1 MSSKPFTVKTL
12 GMMRAPLRF
21 LIAGVGVCTLL
32 AAQADQSS
40 SSYYHY
46 KGGAPGFYAQG
57 KVFSV
62 WNANDP
68 KNMLAPGLKI
78 TFFGEPRDCGENAFN
93 GPVAAKGNP
102 RLNGA
107 QQLTGLPFDPSSIVW
122 SPSGNT
128 DQCSAGVRNLVGDS
142 FVFLN
147 PDPARGGF
155 GLFTYTGRDAE
166 GREPFFMQY
175 GSTGR
180 KNTGANANING
191 TFVNIRFDWRGDQQI
206 APWAQGG
213 QDPVVEFRT
222 VQSVASAV
230 VSTRS
235 GRNAGDKPVQAKQQM
250 VLALINRDC
259 FEKSGGRDKLCQL
272 KYLFNVAVV
281 RSGVTNLHAE
291 RWFQDAGVFFDIAQG
306 GIPIVHGPLQTP
318 GTIVNDKSSGL
329 PLYQSA
335 GEPSQER
342 PFNDKTFAARISFSQ
357 LKNAMRS
364 VAAGKGRRGEG
375 AAPAQVAEKFG
386 ERWDDPREWLILS
399 VNVSQEVSNPER
411 NERAFIG
418 GNVREIYA
426 GPR

>member
-1 MSSKPFTVKTL
+1 
-12 GMMRAPLRF
+12 MRFHTMGAAGL
-21 LIAGVGVCTLL
+21 AGVVLLLGVC
-32 AAQADQSS
+32 AARADQITA
-40 SSYYHY
+40 SSYAY
-46 KGGAPGFYAQG
+46 KGGVPSFVTMG

-68 KNMLAPGLKI
+68 KQMLAPGLKV

-102 RLNGA
+102 RLAGA
-107 QQLTGLPFDPSSIVW
+107 QQLTGLALEPNAMVW

-128 DQCSAGVRNLVGDS
+128 DQCDPDVRGLVGDS

-147 PDPARGGF
+147 GDPAHGGF
-155 GLFTYTGRDAE
+155 GIFTYTGRDTG
-166 GREPFFMQY
+166 GREPFFRQY
-175 GSTGR
+175 GTSGR

-191 TFVNIRFDWRGDQQI
+191 TFVNLRFDWKGDQQI
-206 APWAQGG
+206 APWVQAQAGT
-213 QDPVVEFRT
+213 DPVVEFRT
-222 VQSVASAV
+222 LQSVGNAV
-230 VSTRS
+230 VSTKS

-272 KYLFNVAVV
+272 KYLFNVAVF

-291 RWFQDAGVFFDIAQG
+291 RWFRDAGIFFDIAQG
-306 GIPIVHGPLQTP
+306 GIPIVHGPLQAP
-318 GTIVNDKSSGL
+318 GTVVSDKRTKL
-329 PLYQSA
+329 PLYVSV

-342 PFNDKTFAARISFSQ
+342 PFSDKTFAVRISFAQ
-357 LKNAMRS
+357 LMNAMRTI
-364 VAAGKGRRGEG
+364 AAGKSQRSPESI
-375 AAPAQVAEKFG
+375 APAEIAQLFG
-386 ERWDDPREWLILS
+386 ERWNDAREWLVLS

-418 GNVREIYA
+418 GSFREIYA